1 MLWIFITFL
10 LFAATYFKLG
20 AITVWA
26 SMITAA
32 FNVLFAVVLGLL
44 AYILWKKRGVVY
56 VERKRLHD
64 NYRP

>member
-1 MLWIFITFL
+1 MLWIFVTFL

-32 FNVLFAVVLGLL
+32 LNVLFVVVLGLL
-44 AYILWKKRGVVY
+44 AYIFWKKRGIAY
-56 VERKRLHD
+56 DERKKLHD
-64 NYRP
+64 DYRL